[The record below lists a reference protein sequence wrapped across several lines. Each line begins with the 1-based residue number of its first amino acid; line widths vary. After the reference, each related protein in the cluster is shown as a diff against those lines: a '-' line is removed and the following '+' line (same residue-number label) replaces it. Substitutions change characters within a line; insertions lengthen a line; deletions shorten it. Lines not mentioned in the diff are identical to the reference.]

1 MKIGSLSTLNLHQ
14 IWQQL
19 LPQLLWLLDVV
30 AYDHVMVYDIMVYDV
45 MVYDVMVYDVMVYD
59 VML

>member
-19 LPQLLWLLDVV
+19 LLQLLWLLDVV
-30 AYDHVMVYDIMVYDV
+30 AYDHVMVYDV